1 MILKMFNIDYEL
13 NEKIH
18 ATIINPYLSCDEL
31 NANCDLIQKYNIRN
45 VSTTLNF
52 LSHIKNA
59 LSNHKVNINT
69 LISFPFADL
78 PLDFIDEF
86 VCYANDAGASGIE
99 YTPNFLNLSKNNLN
113 TFGTEIES
121 INSSEL
127 PVTIII
133 NKAKLDK
140 ELFEK
145 AIEISLELGITNF
158 QFGDGF
164 GAPVSNVDIVEILK
178 FLGNHNSIK
187 IVGGIKKL
195 TQVIDLLD
203 SGIDCIGTSNFNE
216 IFKEI
221 RLI

>member
-1 MILKMFNIDYEL
+1 MFNIDYEL

-18 ATIINPYLSCDEL
+18 AIIINPYLSWEDL
-31 NANCDLIQKYNIRN
+31 KANCDLIQKYNIRN
-45 VSTTLNF
+45 VSTSLNF

-59 LSNHKVNINT
+59 LSNHRININT
-69 LISFPFADL
+69 LISYPFADL
-78 PLDFIDEF
+78 PIDFIEQF
-86 VCYANDAGASGIE
+86 VCYAKDIGASGIE

-113 TFGTEIES
+113 TFAIDIEA
-121 INSSEL
+121 INASEL

-133 NKAKLDK
+133 NKTKLDK

-164 GAPVSNVDIVEILK
+164 GPAISKVDIVEILK
-178 FLGNHNSIK
+178 FIGNQNSIK
-187 IVGGIKKL
+187 VVGSIKTL
-195 TQVIDLLD
+195 SQVVDLFD

>member
-1 MILKMFNIDYEL
+1 MFNIDYEL

-18 ATIINPYLSCDEL
+18 AIIINPYLSLEEL

-45 VSTTLNF
+45 VSTSLNF
-52 LSHIKNA
+52 LSPIKDA
-59 LSNHKVNINT
+59 LNNPKVNINT
-69 LISFPFADL
+69 LISYPLADL

-86 VCYANDAGASGIE
+86 VCYAKDNGASGIE
-99 YTPNFLNLSKNNLN
+99 YIPNFLKLSKNDLN
-113 TFGTEIES
+113 SFASEIES
-121 INSSEL
+121 INASEL

-133 NKAKLDK
+133 NKTKLDK

-164 GAPVSNVDIVEILK
+164 GPAISKVDIVEIFK
-178 FLGNHNSIK
+178 FIGNQNTIKVVGSIK
-187 IVGGIKKL
+187 TL
-195 TQVIDLLD
+195 TQVVDLFD

>member
-1 MILKMFNIDYEL
+1 MFNIEYEL

-18 ATIINPYLSCDEL
+18 ATIINPYLSWDEL
-31 NANCDLIQKYNIRN
+31 IANCDLIQKYNIRN
-45 VSTTLNF
+45 ISTSLNF
-52 LSHIKNA
+52 LSDIKN
-59 LSNHKVNINT
+59 LLNNNEVNINS
-69 LISFPFADL
+69 LISYPLADL
-78 PLDFIDEF
+78 PVDFIDEI
-86 VCYANDAGASGIE
+86 VCYAKDNGASGIE
-99 YTPNFLNLSKNNLN
+99 YTPNFLNLSKNKLN
-113 TFGTEIES
+113 TYANEIES

-133 NKAKLDK
+133 NKQKLDR

-145 AIEISLELGITNF
+145 AIKISLELGITNF

-164 GAPVSNVDIVEILK
+164 GAPISDADVVEIVE
-178 FLGNHNSIK
+178 FLGNQNSIK
-187 IVGGIKKL
+187 IVGGVKKL
-195 TQVIDLLD
+195 SQVIDLLD

>member
-1 MILKMFNIDYEL
+1 MHKNDYEL

-18 ATIINPYLSCDEL
+18 AIIINPYLSWDEL

-45 VSTTLNF
+45 VSTSLNF

-69 LISFPFADL
+69 FISYPFADV
-78 PLDFIDEF
+78 PVDFINEF
-86 VCYANDAGASGIE
+86 VCYAKDAGANGIE
-99 YTPNFLNLSKNNLN
+99 YTPNFINLSKNNLN
-113 TFGTEIES
+113 TFANEIEI
-121 INSSEL
+121 INASEL

-133 NKAKLDK
+133 NKIKLDK
-140 ELFEK
+140 ELYEK
-145 AIEISLELGITNF
+145 AIAISLELGIRNF

-164 GAPVSNVDIVEILK
+164 GSPISKVDIVEILK
-178 FLGNHNSIK
+178 ILGKQNSIK

-195 TQVIDLLD
+195 SEVLDLFD

-221 RLI
+221 RLN

>member
-1 MILKMFNIDYEL
+1 MFNIDYEL

-18 ATIINPYLSCDEL
+18 AIIINPYLSWEDL
-31 NANCDLIQKYNIRN
+31 KANCDLIQKYNIRN
-45 VSTTLNF
+45 VSTSLNF

-59 LSNHKVNINT
+59 LSNHRININT
-69 LISFPFADL
+69 LISYPFADL
-78 PLDFIDEF
+78 PIDFIEQF
-86 VCYANDAGASGIE
+86 VCYAKDIGASGIE

-113 TFGTEIES
+113 TFAIDIEA
-121 INSSEL
+121 INASEL

-133 NKAKLDK
+133 NKTKLDK

-164 GAPVSNVDIVEILK
+164 GASLSNVDIIEIVK
-178 FLGNHNSIK
+178 FLGKQNYIK

-195 TQVIDLLD
+195 SQVVDLFD
-203 SGIDCIGTSNFNE
+203 SGIDCVGTSNFDE

-221 RLI
+221 RVI

>member
-1 MILKMFNIDYEL
+1 MFNIDYEL

-18 ATIINPYLSCDEL
+18 AIIINPYLSLEEL
-31 NANCDLIQKYNIRN
+31 TANCDLIQKHNIRN
-45 VSTTLNF
+45 VSTSLNF
-52 LSHIKNA
+52 LSPIKDA
-59 LSNHKVNINT
+59 LNNHKVNINT
-69 LISFPFADL
+69 LISYPLADL

-86 VCYANDAGASGIE
+86 VCYTKDNGASGIE
-99 YTPNFLNLSKNNLN
+99 YIPNFLKLSKNDLN
-113 TFGTEIES
+113 SFASEIES
-121 INSSEL
+121 INASEL

-133 NKAKLDK
+133 NKTKLDK

-164 GAPVSNVDIVEILK
+164 GPAISKVDIVEILK
-178 FLGNHNSIK
+178 FIGNQNSIK
-187 IVGGIKKL
+187 VVGSIKTL
-195 TQVIDLLD
+195 TQVVDLFD
-203 SGIDCIGTSNFNE
+203 SGIDCVGTSNFNE

>member
-1 MILKMFNIDYEL
+1 MFNIDYEL

-18 ATIINPYLSCDEL
+18 AIIINPYLSLEEL

-45 VSTTLNF
+45 VSTSLNF
-52 LSHIKNA
+52 LSPIKDA
-59 LSNHKVNINT
+59 LNNHKVNINT
-69 LISFPFADL
+69 LISYPLADL

-86 VCYANDAGASGIE
+86 VCYAKDNGARGIE
-99 YTPNFLNLSKNNLN
+99 YTPNFLKLSKNDLN
-113 TFGTEIES
+113 SFASEIER
-121 INSSEL
+121 INASEL
-127 PVTIII
+127 PVTIIV
-133 NKAKLDK
+133 NKTKLDK
-140 ELFEK
+140 KLFEK

-164 GAPVSNVDIVEILK
+164 GAPISSIDIVEILK
-178 FLGNHNSIK
+178 FLGNQNSIK

-195 TQVIDLLD
+195 SQVIEIFD
-203 SGIDCIGTSNFNE
+203 SGIDCVGTSNFNE

>member
-1 MILKMFNIDYEL
+1 MVNIDYEL

-18 ATIINPYLSCDEL
+18 AIIINPYLSWDNL
-31 NANCDLIQKYNIRN
+31 NANCNLIHKYNIKN
-45 VSTTLNF
+45 VSTSLNF
-52 LSHIKNA
+52 LSPIKNS

-69 LISFPFADL
+69 LISYPLADL
-78 PLDFIDEF
+78 PINFINEF
-86 VCYANDAGASGIE
+86 VCYAKDAGANGIE

-113 TFGTEIES
+113 SFANEIES
-121 INSSEL
+121 VNSSDL

-133 NKAKLDK
+133 NKTKLDK

-158 QFGDGF
+158 QFGDGL
-164 GAPVSNVDIVEILK
+164 GAPISNNDIVEILK
-178 FLGNHNSIK
+178 FLDNQNSIK

-195 TQVIDLLD
+195 SQVIDLFDL
-203 SGIDCIGTSNFNE
+203 GIDCIGTSNFNE
-216 IFKEI
+216 IFQES